1 METAARMKALKVPQL
16 AAAFVLAFVP
26 VIACAKDEPVQLS
39 ECPQPVQAVI
49 RHYQTQGTLEEIGK
63 DKKKKSG
70 GPAVYE
76 AKFNLSNGKRVEV
89 HISSDGKVLQF
100 EEKKPKS

>member
-1 METAARMKALKVPQL
+1 MALCSVP
-16 AAAFVLAFVP
+16 ASG
-26 VIACAKDEPVQLS
+26 KDEVVKLS
-39 ECPQPVQAVI
+39 ECPAPVQAVI
-49 RHYQTQGTLEEIGK
+49 RHYQGQGTLEEIGL

-76 AKFNLSNGKRVEV
+76 AKFALKDGRRIEIHV
-89 HISSDGKVLQF
+89 SSDGQVLQM